1 MFCDLNVPSENIFVV
16 EIDCCDFHSLLNGS
30 KLASEADNLLP
41 VYVKGCIEQSLHR
54 IFGEIGGHTTV
65 DVLKFDEKR
74 HRLILRV
81 PEQFYV
87 KLRAALTLIDQF
99 QGIPCYFH
107 VQSATRVLLALLDT
121 F

>member
-1 MFCDLNVPSENIFVV
+1 M
-16 EIDCCDFHSLLNGS
+16 
-30 KLASEADNLLP
+30 ASEAENLLA
-41 VYVKGCIEQSLHR
+41 VYVKSCIEQSLHR

-81 PEQFYV
+81 PENFYV

-107 VQSATRVLLALLDT
+107 VQSTSRVLLALVNT

>member
-1 MFCDLNVPSENIFVV
+1 MVKISFECR
-16 EIDCCDFHSLLNGS
+16 
-30 KLASEADNLLP
+30 KLASEAENLLP
-41 VYVKGCIEQSLHR
+41 VYVKGCIDQSLHR

-65 DVLKFDEKR
+65 DVLKFDVKQN
-74 HRLILRV
+74 RLILRV

-87 KLRAALTLIDQF
+87 KLRAALTLIDSF

-107 VQSATRVLLALLDT
+107 VQSASPVLLALIDT

>member
-1 MFCDLNVPSENIFVV
+1 MLIF
-16 EIDCCDFHSLLNGS
+16 SLDS
-30 KLASEADNLLP
+30 RKLASEADNLLP

-65 DVLKFDEKR
+65 DVLKFDANR
-74 HRLILRV
+74 RRFILRV

-87 KLRAALTLIDQF
+87 KLRAALTLIEKF

-107 VQSATRVLLALLDT
+107 VQSASGVLLALLDT

>member
-1 MFCDLNVPSENIFVV
+1 M
-16 EIDCCDFHSLLNGS
+16 
-30 KLASEADNLLP
+30 ASEAENLLP

-54 IFGEIGGHTTV
+54 VFGEIGGHTTV

-81 PEQFYV
+81 RKEFYV
-87 KLRAALTLIDQF
+87 KLRAALTLIDKF
-99 QGIPCYFH
+99 QGIPCYFY
-107 VQSATRVLLALLDT
+107 VQTTSPVLLSLVEN

>member
-1 MFCDLNVPSENIFVV
+1 M
-16 EIDCCDFHSLLNGS
+16 
-30 KLASEADNLLP
+30 AREAENLLP

-54 IFGEIGGHTTV
+54 VFGEIGAHTTV

-74 HRLILRV
+74 RRLILRV

-87 KLRAALTLIDQF
+87 KLRAALTLIDTF

-107 VQSATRVLLALLDT
+107 VQSTSCVLLSLLDT
-121 F
+121 Y

>member
-1 MFCDLNVPSENIFVV
+1 MMKFQHFDMTHFCFVF
-16 EIDCCDFHSLLNGS
+16 ISDFEFR
-30 KLASEADNLLP
+30 KLKSEADNLLP

-65 DVLKFDEKR
+65 DVLKFDAKR
-74 HRLILRV
+74 HRMILRV

-87 KLRAALTLIDQF
+87 KLRAALTLTDSF

-107 VQSATRVLLALLDT
+107 VQAASRVLLALIET
-121 F
+121 A

>member
-1 MFCDLNVPSENIFVV
+1 MKWKTSYSSIICIFENR
-16 EIDCCDFHSLLNGS
+16 
-30 KLASEADNLLP
+30 KLASEAENLLP

-54 IFGEIGGHTTV
+54 VFGEIGGHTTV
-65 DVLKFDEKR
+65 DVLKFDEKH
-74 HRLILRV
+74 HRFILRV

-87 KLRAALTLIDQF
+87 KLRAALTLIDKF

-107 VQSATRVLLALLDT
+107 VQSASSVLLALLDS

>member
-1 MFCDLNVPSENIFVV
+1 MIHHFYLKCR
-16 EIDCCDFHSLLNGS
+16 

-54 IFGEIGGHTTV
+54 VFGEIGGHTTV
-65 DVLKFDEKR
+65 DVLKFDENR
-74 HRLILRV
+74 RRLILRV

-107 VQSATRVLLALLDT
+107 IQSVSSVVLALLDT
-121 F
+121 Y

>member
-1 MFCDLNVPSENIFVV
+1 M
-16 EIDCCDFHSLLNGS
+16 
-30 KLASEADNLLP
+30 AREAENLLP

-54 IFGEIGGHTTV
+54 VFGEIGGHTTV

-74 HRLILRV
+74 RRLILRV

-87 KLRAALTLIDQF
+87 KLRVALTLIDTF

-107 VQSATRVLLALLDT
+107 VQSTSCVLLSLLDT
-121 F
+121 Y